1 MDITAEHPE
10 YRAGADAWRR
20 YSDLY
25 AGGEQLKA
33 RADVYLAPRA
43 KEPPDIYSERL
54 SRLFYENYIGSII
67 DWYGATLFR
76 REPTIVL
83 EQTDS
88 KTRSYFAS
96 FVENCDLRGTTLA
109 QILRRQFVNAL
120 VYGRSYTLVDFPAAG
135 EQARTRADEDSRGLS
150 NAYLVP
156 YGPRDLINWSRA
168 ADGTWE
174 WVVLREKT
182 AARSASLDEAPV
194 RETRFLYYDR
204 TSYRIY
210 LQIEGEGEPRLVSE
224 GAHGL
229 AKQRTVPVLE
239 MSISDGLWLMNK
251 SALLQVEHLNKS
263 NALAWAIAMGLFSM
277 PVIYSDREWKQILGE
292 SYYIQLSPHDKFGWT
307 EPEGKVYQIASDN
320 LARLKEEIY
329 RVCYLV
335 QQARPVSGAG
345 SQQSGL
351 SKQQDLY
358 VTHEVLRSYGDLVK
372 DFTKLVLRTIQAAR
386 EDKILIDVQGMDD
399 FDISDFAADLADAE
413 TLLRMDVPSP
423 TLKKTIYKKIASKY
437 LCDVRQDI
445 KDQINQ
451 EIDKAIVR

>member
-10 YRAGADAWRR
+10 YRAGAAAWKR

-33 RADVYLAPRA
+33 HGDAYLAPRA
-43 KEPPDIYSERL
+43 KEPQDIYSERL

-76 REPTIVL
+76 REPNIVL
-83 EQTDS
+83 EQTDN
-88 KTRSYFAS
+88 KTRSYYAGFI
-96 FVENCDLRGTTLA
+96 ENCDRRGTTLS
-109 QILRRQFVNAL
+109 QMLRRQFVNAL
-120 VYGRSYTLVDFPAAG
+120 VYGRSYLLVDFPAAG
-135 EQARTRADEDSRGLS
+135 EQAVTRADEDRRGLS

-156 YGPRDLINWSRA
+156 YDPRDLINWSRDM
-168 ADGTWE
+168 DGALE
-174 WVVLREKT
+174 WVVLRQKST
-182 AARSASLDEAPV
+182 ARSASVDEEPM
-194 RETRFLYYDR
+194 RETRYLYFDR
-204 TSYRIY
+204 SRYRIY
-210 LQIEGEGEPRLVSE
+210 RQQDGEAAPRIVSE
-224 GAHGL
+224 GLHGL
-229 AKQRTVPVLE
+229 SKQGSVPLLE

-251 SALLQVEHLNKS
+251 AALLQVEHLNKS
-263 NALAWAIAMGLFSM
+263 NALAWAISMGLFSM

-292 SYYIQLSPHDKFGWT
+292 SYYIQLAPHDRFGWT
-307 EPEGKVYQIASDN
+307 EPEGKVYRIASDN

-329 RVCYLV
+329 RVCYLI

-372 DFTKLVLRTIQAAR
+372 DFSKVVLRTIQAAR
-386 EDKILIDVQGMDD
+386 EDKIVIDVQGMDD

-451 EIDKAIVR
+451 EIDKAIVQ